1 MNDKDSWGPRG
12 STPHSDSNGP
22 ASPMQ
27 DPSTGTSTESSGKGT
42 RTAIIVVA
50 ALAIIALIGGGA
62 WALTGNKDSDGSS
75 SAEPN
80 FHSQENS
87 SEETTEG
94 AASEEEST
102 PEKKAASTQAKSAS
116 TGPSTEEKCGALA
129 NDIMDAPSGTLQLFC
144 DGTWLYLAQKQSS
157 NYGLFYWTDNEWKLY
172 RSDNTT
178 GDSVDQCYDKGK
190 LDTAGAPKELTNQ
203 LPLCDAQQTQT
214 PKVRDRPITAEEEF
228 PPEDYWYGECDG
240 SYVLIAESV
249 IIPPATDPISEPYRV
264 HKKHPGSK
272 IIPGSACSSLRSHV
286 EGGTVY
292 AIVYE
297 AGHSVEKV
305 CELKAKYG
313 GNARSLNNDA
323 DFSDPANPDSA
334 FDSLSLPFCCVVS
347 LHPLQRSVHP
357 FDFSSTASI

>member
-1 MNDKDSWGPRG
+1 MNDKNSWGPPD
-12 STPHSDSNGP
+12 STPLSDSNGP
-22 ASPMQ
+22 ASSMQ
-27 DPSTGTSTESSGKGT
+27 DPGTGTSTESSSKGT

-87 SEETTEG
+87 NEETTEG

-102 PEKKAASTQAKSAS
+102 LEKKAASTQAKSAS
-116 TGPSTEEKCGALA
+116 TGPSAEEKCGTLA
-129 NDIMDAPSGTLQLFC
+129 DDLMDVPIGTLQLFC
-144 DGTWLYLAQKQSS
+144 DGTWLYMAQKQSS

-178 GDSVDQCYDKGK
+178 GDSVNQCYDKGK
-190 LDTAGAPKELTNQ
+190 LDTAGAPKQLTNQ
-203 LPLCDAQQTQT
+203 LQLCDSQSTPT

-264 HKKHPGSK
+264 HKKYPGSK
-272 IIPGSACSSLRSHV
+272 IIRGGACSSLRSRT
-286 EGGTVY
+286 ESGSVY
-292 AIVYE
+292 AIIYE

-323 DFSDPANPDSA
+323 DFSDP
-334 FDSLSLPFCCVVS
+334 C
-347 LHPLQRSVHP
+347 
-357 FDFSSTASI
+357 